1 MSMTPARDQPLAP
14 LTNLPPPPQLPPEDP
29 SLVLPAE
36 IIAESRRTIARG
48 LRRIAWAA
56 ALILIALW
64 YVLLVLY
71 VAGGSPTYWGLGAL
85 ASLAEPTLLR
95 TIMYQLGFTSSGLW
109 MAFLLLPVGATV
121 LSLLLL
127 PLATAAIAGMNP
139 RRHLSEAGFQREVA
153 TRITAVL
160 MIPPLLTVAALPI
173 TVLLGVPQPWSGIGA
188 GPLTALAL
196 AGGAPRLTSDA
207 ARVLAHRPPAR
218 SGIAAGPP
226 TALALAVVALLLT
239 WVSIPGW
246 VTAPRV
252 LGIQSAAALE
262 TTARLDRDLDKRH
275 AAALK
280 VLAQDRR
287 HLPPTPGT
295 PQAAGALTP
304 RGATTALALILR
316 SSLTWVVPALM
327 GLAWIVFGITDI
339 VVTFS
344 GISDLELNPG
354 PSPLRWQ
361 ALAAGLP
368 LLGLSLLAIAM
379 TPALARLLS
388 NGMRSQVTDQ
398 RTYPSWAHRARVNP
412 WEQRVVTLTG
422 WLNALIVLGATVV
435 LGLALVLLDA
445 VNGLAW
451 VWMTLNVLVIAP
463 LLGLA
468 AAAAMRTGL
477 RDVLYGPAG
486 RYMRRDTEFAL
497 VAPDIGT
504 RTERAEDPAVRAEM
518 RRRLQEQD
526 GDHSLE
532 IFDLDTAGDRL
543 WVDDSMPGARETQIR
558 AVDIARGQ
566 LPDFGAD
573 DSPFAA
579 PAHAGARR
587 ERHEAPSRQHD
598 IPGSVA
604 DLREG

>member
-36 IIAESRRTIARG
+36 IIAESRRTITRG
-48 LRRIAWAA
+48 LLRIAWAP

-196 AGGAPRLTSDA
+196 A
-207 ARVLAHRPPAR
+207 
-218 SGIAAGPP
+218 
-226 TALALAVVALLLT
+226 VVALQLT
-239 WVSIPGW
+239 WVSIRGW

-379 TPALARLLS
+379 TPALAGLLS

-412 WEQRVVTLTG
+412 WEQRVVNLTG
-422 WLNALIVLGATVV
+422 WLNALIVLGATVM

-451 VWMTLNVLVIAP
+451 VWMTLNVVVIAP

-532 IFDLDTAGDRL
+532 IFDLDTAGERL
-543 WVDDSMPGARETQIR
+543 WVDDSLPGARETQIR
-558 AVDIARGQ
+558 AADIARGQ

>member
-36 IIAESRRTIARG
+36 IIAESRRTITRG
-48 LRRIAWAA
+48 LLRIAWAP

-196 AGGAPRLTSDA
+196 A
-207 ARVLAHRPPAR
+207 
-218 SGIAAGPP
+218 
-226 TALALAVVALLLT
+226 VVALQLT
-239 WVSIPGW
+239 WVSIRGW

-379 TPALARLLS
+379 TPALAGLLS

-412 WEQRVVTLTG
+412 WEQRVVNLTG

-558 AVDIARGQ
+558 AADIARGQ

>member
-36 IIAESRRTIARG
+36 IIAESRRTITRG
-48 LRRIAWAA
+48 LLRIAWAP

-196 AGGAPRLTSDA
+196 A
-207 ARVLAHRPPAR
+207 
-218 SGIAAGPP
+218 
-226 TALALAVVALLLT
+226 VVALQLT
-239 WVSIPGW
+239 WVSIRGW

-379 TPALARLLS
+379 TPALAGLLS

-412 WEQRVVTLTG
+412 WEQRVVNLTG

-532 IFDLDTAGDRL
+532 IFDLDTAGERL
-543 WVDDSMPGARETQIR
+543 WVDDSLPGARETQIR

>member
-36 IIAESRRTIARG
+36 IIAESRRTITRG
-48 LRRIAWAA
+48 LLRIAWAP

-196 AGGAPRLTSDA
+196 A
-207 ARVLAHRPPAR
+207 
-218 SGIAAGPP
+218 
-226 TALALAVVALLLT
+226 VVALQLT
-239 WVSIPGW
+239 WVSIRGW

-379 TPALARLLS
+379 TPALAGLLS

-412 WEQRVVTLTG
+412 WEQRVVNLTG

-587 ERHEAPSRQHD
+587 ERHEALSRQHD

>member
-36 IIAESRRTIARG
+36 IIAESRRTITRG
-48 LRRIAWAA
+48 LLRIAWAP

-196 AGGAPRLTSDA
+196 A
-207 ARVLAHRPPAR
+207 
-218 SGIAAGPP
+218 
-226 TALALAVVALLLT
+226 VVALQLT
-239 WVSIPGW
+239 WVSIRGW

-379 TPALARLLS
+379 TPALAGLLS

-412 WEQRVVTLTG
+412 WEQRVVNLTG

-604 DLREG
+604 DLREA

>member
-36 IIAESRRTIARG
+36 IIAESRRTITRG
-48 LRRIAWAA
+48 LLRIAWAP

-196 AGGAPRLTSDA
+196 A
-207 ARVLAHRPPAR
+207 
-218 SGIAAGPP
+218 
-226 TALALAVVALLLT
+226 VVALQLT
-239 WVSIPGW
+239 WVSIRGW

-379 TPALARLLS
+379 TPALAGLLS

-412 WEQRVVTLTG
+412 WEQRVVNLTG

-543 WVDDSMPGARETQIR
+543 WVDDSLPGARETQIR
-558 AVDIARGQ
+558 AADIARGQ

>member
-1 MSMTPARDQPLAP
+1 MSMTPARDQPPAP

-36 IIAESRRTIARG
+36 IIAESRRTITRG
-48 LRRIAWAA
+48 LLRIAWAP

-196 AGGAPRLTSDA
+196 A
-207 ARVLAHRPPAR
+207 
-218 SGIAAGPP
+218 
-226 TALALAVVALLLT
+226 VVALQLT
-239 WVSIPGW
+239 WVSIRGW

-379 TPALARLLS
+379 TPALAGLLS

-412 WEQRVVTLTG
+412 WEQRVVNLTG
-422 WLNALIVLGATVV
+422 WLNALIVLGATVM

-451 VWMTLNVLVIAP
+451 VWMTLNVVVIAP

-604 DLREG
+604 DLREA

>member
-36 IIAESRRTIARG
+36 IIAESRRTITRG
-48 LRRIAWAA
+48 LLRIAWAP

-196 AGGAPRLTSDA
+196 A
-207 ARVLAHRPPAR
+207 
-218 SGIAAGPP
+218 
-226 TALALAVVALLLT
+226 VVALQLT
-239 WVSIPGW
+239 WVSIRGW

-295 PQAAGALTP
+295 PQAASALTP

-379 TPALARLLS
+379 TPALAGLLS

-412 WEQRVVTLTG
+412 WEQRVVNLTG

-532 IFDLDTAGDRL
+532 IFDLDTAGERL
-543 WVDDSMPGARETQIR
+543 WVDDSLPGARETQIR
-558 AVDIARGQ
+558 AADIARGQ

>member
-36 IIAESRRTIARG
+36 IIAESRRTITRG
-48 LRRIAWAA
+48 LLRIAWAP

-196 AGGAPRLTSDA
+196 A
-207 ARVLAHRPPAR
+207 
-218 SGIAAGPP
+218 
-226 TALALAVVALLLT
+226 VVALQLT
-239 WVSIPGW
+239 WVSIRGW

-379 TPALARLLS
+379 TPALAGLLS

-412 WEQRVVTLTG
+412 WEQRVVNLTG

-532 IFDLDTAGDRL
+532 IFDLDTAGERL
-543 WVDDSMPGARETQIR
+543 WVDDSLPGARETQIR

-604 DLREG
+604 DLREA

>member
-36 IIAESRRTIARG
+36 IIAESRRTITRG
-48 LRRIAWAA
+48 LLRIAWAP

-95 TIMYQLGFTSSGLW
+95 TIMYQLGFTSSGLG

-139 RRHLSEAGFQREVA
+139 RRHLSEAGFQRAVA
-153 TRITAVL
+153 SRTTAVL
-160 MIPPLLTVAALPI
+160 MFPPLLTVAALPI
-173 TVLLGVPQPWSGIGA
+173 SVLLGVPQPWSGIGA

-196 AGGAPRLTSDA
+196 A
-207 ARVLAHRPPAR
+207 
-218 SGIAAGPP
+218 
-226 TALALAVVALLLT
+226 VVALQLT
-239 WVSIPGW
+239 WVSIRGW

-361 ALAAGLP
+361 ALAAEIG
-368 LLGLSLLAIAM
+368 
-379 TPALARLLS
+379 
-388 NGMRSQVTDQ
+388 
-398 RTYPSWAHRARVNP
+398 RASCR
-412 WEQRVVTLTG
+412 
-422 WLNALIVLGATVV
+422 
-435 LGLALVLLDA
+435 
-445 VNGLAW
+445 
-451 VWMTLNVLVIAP
+451 
-463 LLGLA
+463 
-468 AAAAMRTGL
+468 
-477 RDVLYGPAG
+477 
-486 RYMRRDTEFAL
+486 
-497 VAPDIGT
+497 
-504 RTERAEDPAVRAEM
+504 ERGYA
-518 RRRLQEQD
+518 
-526 GDHSLE
+526 S
-532 IFDLDTAGDRL
+532 
-543 WVDDSMPGARETQIR
+543 
-558 AVDIARGQ
+558 
-566 LPDFGAD
+566 
-573 DSPFAA
+573 
-579 PAHAGARR
+579 AGAVVYVGT
-587 ERHEAPSRQHD
+587 SSHD
-598 IPGSVA
+598 
-604 DLREG
+604 

>member
-36 IIAESRRTIARG
+36 IIAESRRTITRG
-48 LRRIAWAA
+48 LLRIAWAP

-196 AGGAPRLTSDA
+196 A
-207 ARVLAHRPPAR
+207 
-218 SGIAAGPP
+218 
-226 TALALAVVALLLT
+226 VVALQLT
-239 WVSIPGW
+239 WVSIRGW

-379 TPALARLLS
+379 TPALAGLLS

-412 WEQRVVTLTG
+412 WEQRVVNLTG

-543 WVDDSMPGARETQIR
+543 WVDDSLPGARETQIR

-604 DLREG
+604 DLREA

>member
-36 IIAESRRTIARG
+36 IIAESRRTITRG
-48 LRRIAWAA
+48 LLRIAWAP

-196 AGGAPRLTSDA
+196 A
-207 ARVLAHRPPAR
+207 
-218 SGIAAGPP
+218 
-226 TALALAVVALLLT
+226 VVALQLT
-239 WVSIPGW
+239 WVSIRGW

-304 RGATTALALILR
+304 RGAATALALILR

-379 TPALARLLS
+379 TPALAGLLS

-412 WEQRVVTLTG
+412 WEQRVVNLTG

-532 IFDLDTAGDRL
+532 IFDLDTAGERL
-543 WVDDSMPGARETQIR
+543 WVDDSLPGARETQIR
-558 AVDIARGQ
+558 AADIARGQ

>member
-36 IIAESRRTIARG
+36 IIAESRRTITRG
-48 LRRIAWAA
+48 LLRIAWAP

-196 AGGAPRLTSDA
+196 A
-207 ARVLAHRPPAR
+207 
-218 SGIAAGPP
+218 
-226 TALALAVVALLLT
+226 VVALQLT
-239 WVSIPGW
+239 WVSIRGW

-379 TPALARLLS
+379 TPALAGLLS

-412 WEQRVVTLTG
+412 WEQRVVNLTG

>member
-36 IIAESRRTIARG
+36 IIAESRRTITRG
-48 LRRIAWAA
+48 LLRIAWAP

-196 AGGAPRLTSDA
+196 A
-207 ARVLAHRPPAR
+207 
-218 SGIAAGPP
+218 
-226 TALALAVVALLLT
+226 VVALQLT
-239 WVSIPGW
+239 WVSIRGW

-379 TPALARLLS
+379 TPALAGLLS

-412 WEQRVVTLTG
+412 WEQRVVNLTG
-422 WLNALIVLGATVV
+422 WLNALIVLGATVM

-532 IFDLDTAGDRL
+532 IFDLDTAGERL
-543 WVDDSMPGARETQIR
+543 WVDDSLPGARETQIR
-558 AVDIARGQ
+558 AADIARGQ

>member
-36 IIAESRRTIARG
+36 IIAESRRTITRG
-48 LRRIAWAA
+48 LLRIAWAP

-196 AGGAPRLTSDA
+196 A
-207 ARVLAHRPPAR
+207 
-218 SGIAAGPP
+218 
-226 TALALAVVALLLT
+226 VVALQLT
-239 WVSIPGW
+239 WVSIRGW

-379 TPALARLLS
+379 TPALAGLLS

-412 WEQRVVTLTG
+412 WEQRVVNLTG

-451 VWMTLNVLVIAP
+451 VWMTLNVVVIAP

-532 IFDLDTAGDRL
+532 IFDLDTAGERL
-543 WVDDSMPGARETQIR
+543 WVDDSLPGARETQIR

>member
-36 IIAESRRTIARG
+36 IIAESRRTITRG
-48 LRRIAWAA
+48 LLRIAWAP

-196 AGGAPRLTSDA
+196 A
-207 ARVLAHRPPAR
+207 
-218 SGIAAGPP
+218 
-226 TALALAVVALLLT
+226 VVALQLT
-239 WVSIPGW
+239 WVSIRGW

-379 TPALARLLS
+379 TPALAGLLS

-412 WEQRVVTLTG
+412 WEQRVVNLTG

-486 RYMRRDTEFAL
+486 RYLRRDTEFAL

>member
-36 IIAESRRTIARG
+36 IIAESRRTITRG
-48 LRRIAWAA
+48 LLRIAWAP

-196 AGGAPRLTSDA
+196 A
-207 ARVLAHRPPAR
+207 
-218 SGIAAGPP
+218 
-226 TALALAVVALLLT
+226 VVALQLT
-239 WVSIPGW
+239 WVSIRGW

-379 TPALARLLS
+379 TPALAGLLS

-412 WEQRVVTLTG
+412 WEQRVVNLTG

-532 IFDLDTAGDRL
+532 IFDLDTAGERL
-543 WVDDSMPGARETQIR
+543 WVDDSLPGARETQIR
-558 AVDIARGQ
+558 AADIARGQ

>member
-36 IIAESRRTIARG
+36 IIAESRRTITRG
-48 LRRIAWAA
+48 LLRIAWAP

-196 AGGAPRLTSDA
+196 A
-207 ARVLAHRPPAR
+207 
-218 SGIAAGPP
+218 
-226 TALALAVVALLLT
+226 VVALQLT
-239 WVSIPGW
+239 WVSIRGW

-379 TPALARLLS
+379 TPALAGLLS

-412 WEQRVVTLTG
+412 WEQRVVNLTG

-451 VWMTLNVLVIAP
+451 VWMTLNVVVIAP

-532 IFDLDTAGDRL
+532 IFDLDTAGERL
-543 WVDDSMPGARETQIR
+543 WVDDSLPGARETQIR
-558 AVDIARGQ
+558 AADIARGQ

>member
-36 IIAESRRTIARG
+36 IIAESRRTITRG
-48 LRRIAWAA
+48 LLRIAWAP

-196 AGGAPRLTSDA
+196 A
-207 ARVLAHRPPAR
+207 
-218 SGIAAGPP
+218 
-226 TALALAVVALLLT
+226 VVALQLT
-239 WVSIPGW
+239 WVSIRGW

-379 TPALARLLS
+379 TPALAGLLS

-412 WEQRVVTLTG
+412 WEQRVVNLTG

-451 VWMTLNVLVIAP
+451 VWMTLNVVVIAP

-532 IFDLDTAGDRL
+532 IFDLDTAGERL
-543 WVDDSMPGARETQIR
+543 WVDDSLPGARETQIR
-558 AVDIARGQ
+558 AADIARGQ

-604 DLREG
+604 DLREA